1 MDSYKQSLCLLGSS
15 LLLRSAD
22 IVWKSDYKLSF
33 GIAFVLEKV
42 NTSSQLKFWLKHWG
56 DGCKFKEEARGGKAC
71 ADKHIAWI
79 VL

>member
-42 NTSSQLKFWLKHWG
+42 NTSSQLKFWLRHWR
-56 DGCKFKEEARGGKAC
+56 DVRKFKEEAKITKAC
-71 ADKHIAWI
+71 ADKYIAWI